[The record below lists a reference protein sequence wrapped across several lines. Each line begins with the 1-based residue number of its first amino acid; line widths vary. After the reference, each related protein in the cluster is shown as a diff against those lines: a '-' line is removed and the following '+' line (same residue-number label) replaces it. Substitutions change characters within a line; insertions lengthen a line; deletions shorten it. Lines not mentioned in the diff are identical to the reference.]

1 MIPSLTTENY
11 VKAIYQLGGHES
23 DQVVATGAIARKL
36 SVSPGSVTAM
46 LKTLRDAELVQ
57 YAPYEGVRLT
67 SSGVKLA
74 LRVLRRHRLIELF
87 LSQTLDLPW
96 DEVHEEAE
104 HMEHAVS
111 DRLIDRIDAY
121 LGNPDSD
128 PHGDPIPR
136 SDGTVQSSDGTA
148 LTEFPVGQPFR
159 LVRVLDQS
167 GDFLRFLTESGLE
180 LSAVG
185 EVIEHTPYAATTT
198 VRVDGRTTVLSQP
211 VAEKLIVVSS

>member
-1 MIPSLTTENY
+1 MPSLTTENY
-11 VKAIYQLGGHES
+11 VKAIYQLAVRDENQPVG
-23 DQVVATGAIARKL
+23 TGAIAQQL

-46 LKTLRDAELVQ
+46 LKTLRDADLVQ

-67 SSGVKLA
+67 ASGTRLA

-111 DRLIDRIDAY
+111 DRLIDRIDAF
-121 LGNPDSD
+121 LGHPQSD

-136 SDGTVQSSDGTA
+136 SDGTVESFDGKTLAQWPPGQS
-148 LTEFPVGQPFR
+148 FR

-167 GDFLRFLTESGLE
+167 SDFLRFLTESGLE

-185 EVIEHTPYAATTT
+185 NVVDHEPHAATTT
-198 VRVDGRTTVLSQP
+198 VQIQERTTVLSEQ
-211 VAEKLIVVSS
+211 VADKLIVVAP